1 MFSNVGTGILRA
13 AAASKSVA
21 PSSRH
26 YFPPITTTS
35 RQFHA
40 THKQDI
46 LPLIGVGIVLFVGR
60 YSWKALRRM
69 DAEWDDYQWQ
79 LAQYEKQHGVVTNVT
94 SSSKYYPGGTL
105 AVDVGTMHMVFAY
118 KKLQDE
124 KAEIVVTRQGARYSF
139 CGISTTTTT
148 TTTTQEDVLVGQGA
162 MEQYFELPPLLQH
175 ESNISSGIQ
184 LPYSLYNTN
193 ADAAK
198 TMVSTII
205 QSALVHVLDQT
216 NTQLGQVRPV
226 LCTSPVLDESTI
238 TTIFDESLGTDA
250 ISPTYIPEPVAAIWG
265 AQQQLQLLPDL
276 LETHVI
282 VVDVGAHVTSISLV
296 QRNVVLQSL
305 PLPKFGGETFVH
317 EIIQLVVDSKM
328 PSLAHDAY
336 ALPRVYQA
344 AQAAAAELNTQTRTT
359 INIPYIGMNVET
371 KEPLHLTMEVS
382 RSVVQQALQNH
393 VRRVLVPNASHQL
406 SPHLPPPTDLSSLWT
421 SVLTCLLEN
430 SNVTPTQVSHLLV
443 VGGGAKHAIVSDSL
457 TSTWTLLTGNTD
469 GLCIPPLGMRSELV
483 ALGAASLL
491 PNYHYNAQHGLV
503 RNEE

>member
-1 MFSNVGTGILRA
+1 MFSSVGTGTCILRA
-13 AAASKSVA
+13 AAAAKSVA
-21 PSSRH
+21 PSRH
-26 YFPPITTTS
+26 FPPITS
-35 RQFHA
+35 RPFHA

-60 YSWKALRRM
+60 YSWKALQRM

-79 LAQYEKQHGVVTNVT
+79 LAQYEKQHGVVTNVN
-94 SSSKYYPGGTL
+94 SSKYPGGTL

-118 KKLQDE
+118 KKLQDK

-139 CGISTTTTT
+139 CGISTT
-148 TTTTQEDVLVGQGA
+148 QEDVLVGQGA
-162 MEQYFELPPLLQH
+162 LEQYFELPPLLQH
-175 ESNISSGIQ
+175 ESSISTSSIQ

-238 TTIFDESLGTDA
+238 TTIFDDSLGADA
-250 ISPTYIPEPVAAIWG
+250 TISPTYIPEPVAAIWG
-265 AQQQLQLLPDL
+265 AQQVQLLPDL
-276 LETHVI
+276 LERHVV

-317 EIIQLVVDSKM
+317 EIIQLIVDKM
-328 PSLAHDAY
+328 PSLAHDAH

-359 INIPYIGMNVET
+359 INIPYIGMNVKT

-393 VRRVLVPNASHQL
+393 VQRVLVPNASHQL
-406 SPHLPPPTDLSSLWT
+406 SPHLPPPTDLSRLWT

-430 SNVTPTQVSHLLV
+430 SNVTPMQVSHLLV
-443 VGGGAKHAIVSDSL
+443 VGGGAKQAIVSDSL

-469 GLCIPPLGMRSELV
+469 GLCIPQLGMRSELV